1 MLTLFRNFA
10 KSKWAIGFLA
20 ILALSLLITGG
31 TQMDVFASLG
41 PRHVIDAG
49 DRSVDQAAF
58 RADIERVRNNLQ
70 QQAGRPVTV
79 DDMVAENIHLQYLE
93 QQTQTL
99 GFMAWAWDAG
109 IRPSADLIV
118 DQIREIPAFFNQ
130 ITGQFDQE
138 QYEQALARQNLTPAA
153 LEQEFRDQYTQT
165 HFGSAVFAG
174 LRAPRVFGA
183 LLAGQALETRDAR
196 WFTVTQAMVGTAPA
210 PTDAQLTAYLSEN
223 AAQLRRPEFRV
234 ASVVLF
240 NDAAGGA
247 PPAVTEEQIV
257 ERFEFRRAAL
267 SQPERRTFAT
277 LTVPTQEAA
286 ARIAAALRAGQSVEQ
301 VAEANDIRPAQ
312 QDSVPQTAVADPA
325 VGAAVFGL
333 APNSISDPIRGRVG
347 FTVAQVTAV
356 APAAPATL
364 ESAREAIVEELRR
377 EGAQARTFER
387 VEAYERARTDGRN
400 LQQAAEQ
407 VGARIVQLPP
417 FTEDGRLPDGQPMNA
432 PPPIIESAYN
442 LSEGGESDV
451 IDAGQ
456 GQYFVLRLDDVVAS
470 ALPALDDVRAPL
482 AQQWT
487 ARENARRL
495 SARAE
500 ELAARVRGGED
511 IAAVAQSAGATVTT
525 RQGINQNPESQSDLG
540 QQVLQG
546 VFGQGRGQVFSAP
559 QSDTA
564 FVVGRV
570 DAIRPAVPALA
581 APIAEQVR
589 ARVTQEMVTA
599 AVQASVAAGAVKAKA
614 KNDPERA
621 REALGL
627 TATAAPATPGGAT
640 TPAPAPAP
648 ARQ

>member
-20 ILALSLLITGG
+20 LLALSLLITGG
-31 TQMDVFASLG
+31 TQMDVFANLG

-49 DRSVDQAAF
+49 DRSVDQAEF

-70 QQAGRPVTV
+70 QQAGRPVTLE
-79 DDMVAENIHLQYLE
+79 DMVAENIHLQYLE

-99 GFMAWAWDAG
+99 GFMAWAWKAG
-109 IRPSADLIV
+109 IRPSADLVIE
-118 DQIREIPAFFNQ
+118 QIREIPAFFNQ
-130 ITGQFDQE
+130 ITGQFDQT
-138 QYEQALARQNLTPAA
+138 QYETALAQQNVTPAA
-153 LEQEFRDQYTQT
+153 LEQEFLDQYIQT

-174 LRAPRVFGA
+174 LRAPRIYGA

-196 WFTVTQAMVGTAPA
+196 WFTVTQSMVGTAPA
-210 PTDAQLTAYLSEN
+210 PTDAQLTAYLNEN

-240 NDAAGGA
+240 NDAAGAA
-247 PPAVTEEQIV
+247 PPAVTEEQIT

-277 LTVPTQEAA
+277 LTVPTREAA
-286 ARIAAALRAGQSVEQ
+286 ARITAALRAGQSVDQ
-301 VAEANDIRPAQ
+301 VAEANDIQPARQ
-312 QDSVPQTAVADPA
+312 ADVPQTAVADPA
-325 VGAAVFGL
+325 VGAAVFRL
-333 APNSISDPIRGRVG
+333 APNTVSDPIQGRVG

-356 APAAPATL
+356 TAAAPATL

-377 EGAQARTFER
+377 EAAQARTYER
-387 VEAYERARTDGRN
+387 VEAYERARTEGRN

-417 FTEDGRLPDGQPMNA
+417 FTQDARMPDGQPMNA
-432 PPPIIESAYN
+432 PPQIIENAYD
-442 LSEGGESDV
+442 LSEGGESEV

-456 GQYFVLRLDDVVAS
+456 GQYFVLRLDDVLPA
-470 ALPALDDVRAPL
+470 ALPELADVREPL
-482 AQQWT
+482 AAQWT

-511 IAAVAQSAGATVTT
+511 IAAVAQSANATLTT
-525 RQGINQNPESQSDLG
+525 RQGLSQNPQVQSDVG

-589 ARVTQEMVTA
+589 ARVTQEMTNA
-599 AVQASVAAGAVKAKA
+599 AVQASVAAGARKIKA

-627 TATAAPATPGGAT
+627 TATATPAAPGAAT
-640 TPAPAPAP
+640 TPAPAPAG
-648 ARQ
+648 Q